1 MDLRYATALRNATNA
16 WAQNR
21 VTDSLTLQELRRSP
35 NQQQQPQRDHPATP
49 GSAAATPMAHAQ
61 PELARG
67 VARGVLHKNT
77 ASRKMSRLSKR
88 VASL

>member
-21 VTDSLTLQELRRSP
+21 VTDSLTLQELRRAP

-61 PELARG
+61 PELARYG
-67 VARGVLHKNT
+67 NLGT
-77 ASRKMSRLSKR
+77 RLN
-88 VASL
+88 VFA